1 MPSCR
6 SISIIVCVLILLI
19 TVGCQKDTDITVI
32 DFSKTVAIERPGNQT
47 QSDSTFRVAVAS
59 MISPKETVVH
69 YHRLLDYIAT
79 KLQREIEF
87 IQRKT
92 YGEINELLRDG
103 KIDMGFICSGPYATC
118 REKYGFKALVV
129 PQVRGKHFYQSYL
142 IVNRD
147 SGFNKLDD
155 LKGKTFAFTDPES
168 NTGKLVPTYWLAQK
182 GENPQHFFGKTLYTY
197 SHDNSIMAVAESLVD
212 GAAVHGQIWDYYN
225 IRNPAFTYQ
234 TRIIR
239 KSEPFGNPP
248 LVVSSK
254 MPEHLQEQVRQLFFS
269 MHRDPVGKK
278 ILDELMIDRFIAPQE
293 NWYDSIMQ
301 MEQKL

>member
-1 MPSCR
+1 MPVYR
-6 SISIIVCVLILLI
+6 SISNVICVWILLI
-19 TVGCQKDTDITVI
+19 SVGCQGDTDVKVI
-32 DFSKTVAIERPGNQT
+32 DFSKTMAIERPGNQT
-47 QSDSTFRVAVAS
+47 QSDSSFRVAVAS
-59 MISPKETVVH
+59 MISPKETVLH

-79 KLQREIEF
+79 KLQRKIEF

-118 REKYGFKALVV
+118 RKTSGFKALVV

-142 IVNRD
+142 IVNKN
-147 SGFNKLDD
+147 SGFNKLGD
-155 LKGKTFAFTDPES
+155 LRGKTFAFTDPES
-168 NTGKLVPTYWLAQK
+168 NTGKLVPTYWLARK

-225 IRNPAFTYQ
+225 IRNPTFTHH
-234 TRIIR
+234 TRIIK
-239 KSEPFGNPP
+239 KSKPFGNPP
-248 LVVSSK
+248 LVVSSR
-254 MPEHLQEQVRQLFFS
+254 MPGHLQDRIRQLFFS

-278 ILDELMIDRFIAPQE
+278 ILDELMIDRFIEPHE
-293 NWYDSIMQ
+293 DWYDSIVRMK
-301 MEQKL
+301 QKL